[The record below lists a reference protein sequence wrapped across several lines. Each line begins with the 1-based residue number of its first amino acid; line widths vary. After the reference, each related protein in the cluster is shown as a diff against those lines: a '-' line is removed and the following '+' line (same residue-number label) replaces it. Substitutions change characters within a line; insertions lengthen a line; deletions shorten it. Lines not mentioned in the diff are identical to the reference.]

1 MPLGLVAL
9 TRKRTRD
16 SLAQVL
22 CRPCPA
28 CAGGG
33 RIKTPVA
40 VCHEIFRAVRRLGRD
55 AGSRECVVL
64 AHREVIDCLQQGE
77 AAGLAEVNALL
88 PRPLRLQPE
97 PQCAP
102 DQFDVVLV

>member
-1 MPLGLVAL
+1 VLGVLATALAGDPGRPQLAEGMPLGLVAL

-28 CAGGG
+28 CGGGG

-40 VCHEIFRAVRRLGRD
+40 VCHDIFRAVRRLGRD
-55 AGSRECVVL
+55 AGARECVVL
-64 AHREVIDCLQQGE
+64 AHREVID
-77 AAGLAEVNALL
+77 
-88 PRPLRLQPE
+88 
-97 PQCAP
+97 
-102 DQFDVVLV
+102 